1 MIRGATGLIAWLT
14 QRATAIYIALFS
26 IFAIGLFVVMPPQS
40 YQEWHQMMKQP
51 MVSVSSLLFMVSL
64 MLHAWIGMRD
74 VVIDYIHPFAIRI
87 TVLAFMMF
95 ALLMFGIWTLQIL
108 LTNMV

>member
-1 MIRGATGLIAWLT
+1 
-14 QRATAIYIALFS
+14 
-26 IFAIGLFVVMPPQS
+26 
-40 YQEWHQMMKQP
+40 
-51 MVSVSSLLFMVSL
+51 MVSL